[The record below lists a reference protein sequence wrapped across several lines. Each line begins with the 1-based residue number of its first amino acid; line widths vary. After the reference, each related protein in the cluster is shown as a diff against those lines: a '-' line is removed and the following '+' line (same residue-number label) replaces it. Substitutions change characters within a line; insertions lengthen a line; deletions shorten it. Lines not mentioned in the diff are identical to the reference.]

1 MDLLT
6 FIVVLALIGFCLWL
20 VVTYVPM
27 PDPWQKLIIAV
38 VVLIVVLWL
47 VRALVPGASVP
58 RL

>member
-6 FIVVLALIGFCLWL
+6 LIVVLALIGFCLWL